1 MVEKNIVLV
10 NTFETFQ
17 KHFLFLISEK
27 NVYQAHV
34 CVMAKPTK
42 IMLDR
47 KSLKC
52 LPNNA
57 CSFGRGFTD
66 LSTKNRFALFPLGIG
81 GFKIASNILF

>member
-17 KHFLFLISEK
+17 KHFLLVISERS
-27 NVYQAHV
+27 VCQTHV
-34 CVMAKPTK
+34 CVIAKPTK

-57 CSFGRGFTD
+57 CSFGSGFTNV
-66 LSTKNRFALFPLGIG
+66 STKKQICSISFGDTWF
-81 GFKIASNILF
+81 